1 MVDGPQ
7 KVGELMPALSTMP
20 NAGIPTGWSEDN
32 SFGELLQRFFA
43 EEAEEPEHQSGS
55 AEELEKAVEDEAGV
69 TVNADHDGPWVS
81 CMSKDGKT
89 MYRNSNLPREVEI
102 KGKLV
107 DLDEELKAHEIPEW
121 ERLQRIL
128 IVFRETHGREPNDQE
143 RGVIYQQAH
152 EEVGTPSEKKYC
164 EENGIDWHT
173 IQAWFRGE
181 EAKIEKMEPKNPP
194 PDADVKP
201 IPHGHGELEAT
212 GDAKFNELDHPRQ
225 PDGKFGTGSGNSEP
239 KDLTHLN
246 ALELRLSHERGYL
259 NKAKTDKER
268 AIRQVWIAQIEKEIA
283 HEKSHLGLM
292 TFPEEAIELSDEELL
307 AELMGEGSET
317 ENKIG
322 GDASLRLALD
332 RASVRK
338 FDKDGRLHI
347 EETNVCKACI
357 SPYKGE
363 EIPDYEELGLDPEKV
378 YMMLRPPEELEKAFP
393 TINGVPLMREHIPV
407 NADDHQP
414 WDVVGAIG
422 TSARWAPPFI
432 KNALTIW
439 PAKDIEGIES
449 KEKCEL
455 SPGYHYTADMTPG
468 EFEGEAYD
476 GRMTEIVFNHVAI
489 VTEGRQGPEV
499 VIGDDANEILWA
511 ALSRAFDRWAA

>member
-1 MVDGPQ
+1 
-7 KVGELMPALSTMP
+7 MPALSTMP
-20 NAGIPTGWSEDN
+20 NAGIPVGWSEDDGD
-32 SFGELLQRFFA
+32 FMRLLEQFFA

-69 TVNADHDGPWVS
+69 TINADHDGPWVS

-164 EENGIDWHT
+164 EENGIDWPA

-181 EAKIEKMEPKNPP
+181 EAKIEKLEPKNPP

-212 GDAKFNELDHPRQ
+212 G
-225 PDGKFGTGSGNSEP
+225 G
-239 KDLTHLN
+239 
-246 ALELRLSHERGYL
+246 
-259 NKAKTDKER
+259 
-268 AIRQVWIAQIEKEIA
+268 
-283 HEKSHLGLM
+283 
-292 TFPEEAIELSDEELL
+292 
-307 AELMGEGSET
+307 GSET